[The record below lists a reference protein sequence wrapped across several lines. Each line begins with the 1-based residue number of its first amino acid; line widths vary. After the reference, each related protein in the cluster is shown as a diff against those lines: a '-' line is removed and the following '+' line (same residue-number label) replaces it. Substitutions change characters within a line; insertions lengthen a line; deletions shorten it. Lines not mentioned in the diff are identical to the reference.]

1 MRISD
6 WSSDVCS
13 SDLAQRVEQLARARF
28 VDAGHAFRRVA
39 NPFILKQRA
48 ERGGR
53 LPQQLGAGV
62 PDVLAADV
70 LAVAAALY
78 ARELGRNEGD
88 HRAVAGP
95 VLVIAVA
102 IFIAHHAPEGELARN
117 DRDVGRALQ
126 PRGVEAAV
134 PRPPLDAEHVE
145 IGPLGPDR
153 DRAAGRVLAEE
164 RSLRAAKTPALC
176 AVETGRAPWRERG
189 WKNGENP

>member
-13 SDLAQRVEQLARARF
+13 SDLAHRVEQLARARF

-48 ERGGR
+48 ECGGWF
-53 LPQQLGAGV
+53 PQQLGAGV

-78 ARELGRNEGD
+78 ARELGGSEGD
-88 HRAVAGP
+88 HRAVASAI
-95 VLVIAVA
+95 LVIAVA

-117 DRDVGRALQ
+117 DRDVGRARSEEHTSELQ
-126 PRGVEAAV
+126 SLMRISYAV
-134 PRPPLDAEHVE
+134 F
-145 IGPLGPDR
+145 
-153 DRAAGRVLAEE
+153 
-164 RSLRAAKTPALC
+164 
-176 AVETGRAPWRERG
+176 
-189 WKNGENP
+189 